1 MTENCDKNKIRILFV
16 CLGNICRSP
25 MAETVFQKQVE
36 DRRLAEYFEIDSAGL
51 IDYHEGDLADNRMRQ
66 HASEHGYY
74 ITHRSRPITRGDFQ
88 TFNYIVGMDFDN
100 RRALLSLA
108 STDEQRAKILNM
120 ADYLRYHTDST
131 VPDPYYGGASGF
143 EHVIALLEDACEGL
157 LEELLAKGL
166 IIATNS

>member
-1 MTENCDKNKIRILFV
+1 MTDTCDKNKIRILFV

-25 MAETVFQKQVE
+25 MAETIFRKLVE
-36 DRRLAEYFEIDSAGL
+36 DRGLADHFEIDSAGL
-51 IDYHEGDLADNRMRQ
+51 IDYHEGDPADNRMRR

-88 TFNYIVGMDFDN
+88 TFDYIVGMDFDN

-108 STDEQRAKILNM
+108 STDEQRAKVLNM
-120 ADYLRYHTDST
+120 ADYLRRHTDST

-143 EHVIALLEDACEGL
+143 EHVIDLLEDACEGL
-157 LEELLAKGL
+157 LEELEGQ
-166 IIATNS
+166 TNN